1 MSTFKQEPELLPVHQ
16 ATLWC
21 YMFANVCCFLAWQ
34 VYAGLKL
41 SSNLEESAS
50 ATVSNQGPLS
60 DDEELVREVM
70 ISVILPWMS

>member
-1 MSTFKQEPELLPVHQ
+1 
-16 ATLWC
+16 
-21 YMFANVCCFLAWQ
+21 MFANVCCFLAWQ